1 MAATHIQKGVRQLT
15 SKADLI
21 RLAQWLESGQHPGA
35 FRVLGHLRS
44 NIQGILRNDVYT
56 NCWPKP
62 SVVLVKPRSPSS
74 HGYVNNVCSVFASD
88 VDDCRETL
96 LHSGVMDWKTAWGIG
111 GMDARLIKPI
121 AELAQSRGGK
131 LAPDSGPCVLAHIP
145 KRRLESV
152 NAPLPVGYYESKL
165 SGIHASLITAT
176 WPNKFQDTEDFV
188 RYLLHNLPSSCVRV
202 AATGQLVGWTV
213 AQHYR
218 CIGMMYVASAHRN
231 IGIGRFLTKR
241 AAQDLVYGGSPAYSY
256 VLRTNEVAQNMMKK
270 MGFEIVD
277 DLDAVWVSYHPPP
290 QEEQM
295 RSQG

>member
-152 NAPLPVGYYESKL
+152 NA
-165 SGIHASLITAT
+165 
-176 WPNKFQDTEDFV
+176 
-188 RYLLHNLPSSCVRV
+188 
-202 AATGQLVGWTV
+202 
-213 AQHYR
+213 
-218 CIGMMYVASAHRN
+218 
-231 IGIGRFLTKR
+231 
-241 AAQDLVYGGSPAYSY
+241 
-256 VLRTNEVAQNMMKK
+256 
-270 MGFEIVD
+270 
-277 DLDAVWVSYHPPP
+277 
-290 QEEQM
+290 
-295 RSQG
+295 